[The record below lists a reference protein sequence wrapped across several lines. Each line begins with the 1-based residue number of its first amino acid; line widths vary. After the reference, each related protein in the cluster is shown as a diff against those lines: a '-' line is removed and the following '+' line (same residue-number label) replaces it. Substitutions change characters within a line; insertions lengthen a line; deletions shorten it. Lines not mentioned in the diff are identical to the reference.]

1 MHPRIHAETEMAEY
15 KTSQQNAAHRLTEHH
30 GQSYRHHD
38 DYHRNDFSRY
48 HGERCYSL
56 VQRFKKEFKRDCGYW
71 SSMERCH
78 DSIGRTMYYTSITIT
93 LGFLIL
99 ALSNF
104 IPTIYFDLLTGFSML
119 VAMIANL
126 TLSGT
131 L

>member
-1 MHPRIHAETEMAEY
+1 
-15 KTSQQNAAHRLTEHH
+15 
-30 GQSYRHHD
+30 
-38 DYHRNDFSRY
+38 
-48 HGERCYSL
+48 
-56 VQRFKKEFKRDCGYW
+56 
-71 SSMERCH
+71 MERCH